1 MTSQKSRL
9 LAAVLITSGYPQ
21 ATLQDQAGRGQV
33 ISIIQTCL
41 ESDNPEV
48 LFRLG
53 KTIGSL
59 LTCFCVVVSH
69 CPSMRS

>member
-9 LAAVLITSGYPQ
+9 LAAVLITSGCPQ

-41 ESDNPEV
+41 ESDNTEV

-59 LTCFCVVVSH
+59 LICFCVVVSH